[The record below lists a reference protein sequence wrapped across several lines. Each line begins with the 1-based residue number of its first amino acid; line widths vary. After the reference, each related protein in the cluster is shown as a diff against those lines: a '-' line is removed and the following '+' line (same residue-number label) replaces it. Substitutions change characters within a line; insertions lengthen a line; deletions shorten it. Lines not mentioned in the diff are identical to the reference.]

1 MKERITKAVS
11 CLLFGNVLQKN
22 VLKSKIIIANLIIS
36 FCYLVA
42 IVSLFTIGY
51 LCHVNHEIVLN
62 FIESL

>member
-51 LCHVNHEIVLN
+51 LCHINHEIVLN